1 MPVKKKT
8 TTTPKAKVK
17 NSTTSSGKNTTRKV
31 KKPSSTLAKKPTAK
45 KSVTKKPTLK
55 RKKLPIEELHPFSA
69 FPYRL
74 EYKDGT
80 DTRICH
86 FECEEHRNKHI
97 NRYQLKK
104 GSYFIDN
111 FT

>member
-8 TTTPKAKVK
+8 TTTRKAKA
-17 NSTTSSGKNTTRKV
+17 KNTI
-31 KKPSSTLAKKPTAK
+31 
-45 KSVTKKPTLK
+45 K
-55 RKKLPIEELHPFSA
+55 RKILPPEELHPFTS

-97 NRYQLKK
+97 KRYNLRK
-104 GSYFIDN
+104 GSYFTD
-111 FT
+111 TLA

>member
-8 TTTPKAKVK
+8 TTTRKAKVK
-17 NSTTSSGKNTTRKV
+17 NTT
-31 KKPSSTLAKKPTAK
+31 
-45 KSVTKKPTLK
+45 K
-55 RKKLPIEELHPFSA
+55 RKILPPEELHPFSS

-80 DTRICH
+80 DNRICH

-97 NRYQLKK
+97 KRYNLRK
-104 GSYFIDN
+104 GSYFTD
-111 FT
+111 TLA